1 MTNDEV
7 RCDKKKQI
15 FLLFSSFQLVFDY
28 KMIEIKAWQRNFT
41 LKIGNLILV
50 DKQFPIL
57 AEYADNLLSEYQAS
71 VAEEDFTRDG
81 ARIMDRVNQWIKA
94 KTNNRITRLIDRAFD
109 YRTQLLLVNA
119 IYFEGNWKIPFQRPA
134 TAIRTFYNYDGTRG
148 DVQMMY
154 NVASYK
160 YTEIWDLNL
169 KLLQLPFEGNVAMYV
184 ILPNEANELNKILS
198 SLSNKRLDD
207 MLDLMSSQTV
217 EIQLPKFRL
226 EGRYNLN
233 KILFNMGLFLP
244 FITNSDFFGISK
256 QENLKVTDTMH
267 TAIIQISEEGFQSE
281 SKTGFSF
288 PILKRSGGPR
298 FIVDHPFGFF
308 IRDEHNKVN
317 LFLGAINKL

>member
-1 MTNDEV
+1 
-7 RCDKKKQI
+7 
-15 FLLFSSFQLVFDY
+15 
-28 KMIEIKAWQRNFT
+28 MIEIKAWKRNFT

-50 DKQFPIL
+50 DKHFPIL

-71 VAEEDFTRDG
+71 VAEEDFSKDG
-81 ARIMDRVNQWIKA
+81 VNTMNRVNQWIKA
-94 KTNNRITRLIDRAFD
+94 KSKNRITHLIDRPFD

-134 TAIRTFYNYDGTRG
+134 TAIRSFYNHDGSRG

-160 YTEIWDLNL
+160 YTELWHLDL
-169 KLLQLPFEGNVAMYV
+169 KLLQLPFEGNIAMYI
-184 ILPNEANELNKILS
+184 ILPNQAKHLNRIMANFTNDQLN
-198 SLSNKRLDD
+198 D
-207 MLDLMSSQTV
+207 MIALMNSQTV
-217 EIQLPKFRL
+217 EVQIPKFRL

-244 FITNSDFFGISK
+244 FITNGDFFAISR
-256 QENLKVTDTMH
+256 QENLKVTDSMH
-267 TAIIQISEEGFQSE
+267 TAVIQISEEGFQSE
-281 SKTGFSF
+281 SRNGLSF
-288 PILKRSGGPR
+288 PILKRSDGPR

-308 IRDEHNKVN
+308 IRDENNKVN